1 MSIIQSIR
9 GMHDIGPAQIPVWHF
24 VENQIRTLVSSY
36 AYEEIRFPILE
47 STALFARTLG
57 QATDIVEK
65 EMYTFSDRNGD
76 SLTLRPEGTA
86 GCVRACIQEG
96 LLHNQLQRLWYLGP
110 MYRHERPQKGRTRQ
124 FHQFGVEVFG
134 ITGADADAEI
144 ILLAA
149 DLFKRLGI
157 LKHLRLE
164 INSLGVS
171 EERAAYRDA
180 LVNYFKQ
187 HLDKLDEDSLRRLE
201 TNPLRILDTKN
212 PDLKELVDKAP
223 VLEDH
228 LGEVSRAHFATL
240 CKLLDT
246 AGIAYTI
253 NTRLVRG
260 LDYYTHTVFEW
271 ITDSLGA
278 QGTVCGGGRYDG
290 LVEML
295 GGKSTP
301 GVGFA
306 LGLERLIE
314 LVNQEKTI
322 TAPHPHLCILPLTD
336 NAMGMALSIAQ
347 TLRTD
352 VPGLRVLSL
361 LGGGSTKNLFK
372 RADKSGAEFALIL
385 GEEEIQSKTV
395 TIKALRD
402 TMAQSQW
409 NLDDELLK
417 FLAQQFDL
425 TFTVETQRGNT

>member
-1 MSIIQSIR
+1 MSNIQSIR
-9 GMHDIGPAQIPVWHF
+9 GMHDTSPVEMPLWHF
-24 VENQIRTLVSSY
+24 VEGQIRALVASY
-36 AYEEIRFPILE
+36 AYEEIRFPMLE
-47 STALFARTLG
+47 STDLFARTLG

-65 EMYTFSDRNGD
+65 EMYTFTDRNGD

-86 GCVRACIQEG
+86 GCVRACIQLG
-96 LLHNQLQRLWYLGP
+96 LLHNQMQRLWYLGP

-134 ITGADADAEI
+134 IPGADADAEI

-149 DLFKRLGI
+149 DLFRRLGI
-157 LKHLRLE
+157 LGALRLE

-171 EERAAYRDA
+171 EERAAYRNA
-180 LVNYFKQ
+180 LVAYFKQ
-187 HLDKLDEDSLRRLE
+187 HQEKLDEDSLRRLE

-212 PDLKELVDKAP
+212 PDLKALVAQAP
-223 VLEDH
+223 VLHEY

-246 AGIAYTI
+246 AGIAYTV
-253 NTRLVRG
+253 NPRLVRG

-295 GGKSTP
+295 GGKPTP

-314 LVNQEKTI
+314 LVGQVKALSPTQ
-322 TAPHPHLCILPLTD
+322 PHLCILPLTEE
-336 NAMGMALSIAQ
+336 ATGMALSVAQ
-347 TLRTD
+347 TLRND
-352 VPGLRVLSL
+352 VPGLRVLTL

-372 RADKSGAEFALIL
+372 RADKSGAELALII
-385 GEEEIQSKTV
+385 GDEEMQAKTV
-395 TIKALRD
+395 TMKALRD

-409 NLDDELLK
+409 HLDNELLQ

-425 TFTVETQRGNT
+425 SYTVQTQRGNT